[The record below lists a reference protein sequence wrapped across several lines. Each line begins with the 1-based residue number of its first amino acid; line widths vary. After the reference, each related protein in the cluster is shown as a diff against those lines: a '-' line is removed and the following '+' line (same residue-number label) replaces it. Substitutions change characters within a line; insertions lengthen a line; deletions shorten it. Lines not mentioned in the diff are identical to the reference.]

1 MNNGNSSNDPRLD
14 PEIELD
20 ILLSR
25 AVSGDRDALAAVRAR
40 GASDPSILE
49 ELAMWQADELRLARA
64 AREIHAVAD
73 TVALPPAR
81 PAFGGRV
88 GLGWAVAALIAL
100 AWFGRS
106 VVPMRAVD
114 VQPRENL
121 AGFSGFATS
130 DDAFDAYVEK
140 ARSEGVIYGDVE
152 APTIIG
158 SRELGAGEG
167 FEVLIMRKIVERRVL
182 PELYRLAP
190 VDESGA
196 LAPVVIRPRTE
207 EIR

>member
-1 MNNGNSSNDPRLD
+1 MNNGNSSNDPLLD

-88 GLGWAVAALIAL
+88 GLGWAVAALICSRRCSS
-100 AWFGRS
+100 GK
-106 VVPMRAVD
+106 
-114 VQPRENL
+114 
-121 AGFSGFATS
+121 AGCLSGFWSTATRTPS
-130 DDAFDAYVEK
+130 K
-140 ARSEGVIYGDVE
+140 SLLARSIRSRWPRVR
-152 APTIIG
+152 G
-158 SRELGAGEG
+158 S
-167 FEVLIMRKIVERRVL
+167 KL
-182 PELYRLAP
+182 PGYRARM
-190 VDESGA
+190 A
-196 LAPVVIRPRTE
+196 
-207 EIR
+207 